1 MLGFVYFNRHTF
13 LPFGKIRIYKPSPSL
28 LELYA
33 SFFALPV
40 VDGVADQDPELIG
53 LGFLA
58 SSLGLE

>member
-1 MLGFVYFNRHTF
+1 MYYYRLAVV
-13 LPFGKIRIYKPSPSL
+13 
-28 LELYA
+28 
-33 SFFALPV
+33 FALPV